1 MQRRACALAIVATG
15 FMAGP
20 ASAYMAYVS
29 NEKDNTISVVD
40 TATMQVV
47 KTVNVGQRPRG
58 ITISHD
64 GKHIYLCASDD
75 DSIEVIDT
83 ASLEIVDTLPS
94 GPDPELFVL
103 SP

>member
-1 MQRRACALAIVATG
+1 MQRRACALAILATG
-15 FMAGP
+15 FMTGP

-29 NEKDNTISVVD
+29 NEKDNTMSVVD
-40 TATMQVV
+40 TGTMQVV

-83 ASLEIVDTLPS
+83 ASLEIVDT
-94 GPDPELFVL
+94 
-103 SP
+103 